1 MQVKERKIFAGLA
14 IYEIVLVTF
23 VLVFRPYGRSMSSSD
38 WNSFWTWSLVLPV
51 AAFLIYYLINWSLGK
66 KTNIVKIKK
75 SDLKFNFAF
84 KNLFSRFYNGKLSLP
99 LSFFVFGFIGTVIA
113 ALIGLLIFKNMGM
126 ARLVALPWNIF
137 ALIGIWSSAN
147 NYKGLKIWAILAKIF
162 AVIWL
167 INNFAKLIM
176 GVY

>member
-1 MQVKERKIFAGLA
+1 MKVKERKIFAGLA

-84 KNLFSRFYNGKLSLP
+84 KKKSC
-99 LSFFVFGFIGTVIA
+99 
-113 ALIGLLIFKNMGM
+113 
-126 ARLVALPWNIF
+126 W
-137 ALIGIWSSAN
+137 
-147 NYKGLKIWAILAKIF
+147 
-162 AVIWL
+162 
-167 INNFAKLIM
+167 
-176 GVY
+176 